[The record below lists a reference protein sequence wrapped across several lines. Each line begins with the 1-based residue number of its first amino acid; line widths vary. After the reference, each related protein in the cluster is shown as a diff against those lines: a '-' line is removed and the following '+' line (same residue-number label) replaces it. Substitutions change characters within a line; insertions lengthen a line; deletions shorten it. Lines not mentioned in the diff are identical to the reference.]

1 MPTLSWMTRL
11 ASLLLLVCFVLPL
24 SKCQTKEDPGP
35 GPAPKA
41 ANAPTYLY
49 GYQMALD
56 EQARLDLS
64 ASNLPTLA
72 GLAIVFVVPALALLI
87 KQRWQAPV
95 LAVAAV
101 PAFYFLYYWVIV
113 FGDAQLGG
121 LLALECWGFLAAVS
135 VVTLWLRWRR
145 RS

>member
-1 MPTLSWMTRL
+1 MPTLAWMTRI
-11 ASLLLLVCFVLPL
+11 ASLLLVVCFVLPL

-35 GPAPKA
+35 SA
-41 ANAPTYLY
+41 ASAPTYLY

-56 EQARLDLS
+56 EQANLDLRP
-64 ASNLPTLA
+64 SNLPTLA